1 MLIFLLGRITQLV
14 ECYLDKVKVIGSSPI
29 VTTIYIIPIKNKMK
43 AINSNN
49 IIKKQYL
56 FITFIIFFVCTYTLN
71 AKMPPND
78 YNVKIEVAK
87 ELSILSLDI
96 GDIYTYYGSQ
106 QNVHFI
112 ETKQSIILIDVLDN
126 KTQMQEVIGYIESLN
141 KSVSCIF
148 LLSNKRDYTQLKT
161 IFKDSIIIA
170 NDKVVDK
177 GIFKNAIRAKNGS
190 VNIDGLN
197 IDIKLVDED
206 MILKLRHYGILIR
219 QDEFGNMYANNQP
232 TSTYKLSPVEKQ
244 EYKIILVGKGQ
255 NIFLK

>member
-29 VTTIYIIPIKNKMK
+29 VTTIYTIPIKNKMK

-56 FITFIIFFVCTYTLN
+56 FITFIIFFVYTYTLN

-126 KTQMQEVIGYIESLN
+126 KTQMQEVIEYIESLN
-141 KSVSCIF
+141 KSVSYIF

-206 MILKLRHYGILIR
+206 MILKLRHYGILIG
-219 QDEFGNMYANNQP
+219 QDGFGNIYANNQP

-244 EYKIILVGKGQ
+244 EYNIILVGKGQ